1 MPWLPTAADV
11 GPVVV
16 VEEVVPVL
24 LPPPKL
30 KEGPEP
36 EPANWQ
42 VLPRAFKE
50 VTINCLLPSIKAVT
64 SASEQELAKQLG

>member
-24 LPPPKL
+24 LPADNL
-30 KEGPEP
+30 QVT
-36 EPANWQ
+36 PA
-42 VLPRAFKE
+42 PA
-50 VTINCLLPSIKAVT
+50 
-64 SASEQELAKQLG
+64 